1 MCLYLI
7 SMMKAEF
14 RELDDAI
21 ALKVCGRLA
30 EGWVSELENCWR
42 TARATHPAS
51 RLSVDLRGVTF
62 IDQAGETLLNLM
74 YRDGATF
81 LAGGLMIKEVVS
93 QITGGS
99 KQ

>member
-1 MCLYLI
+1 MPYPHH
-7 SMMKAEF
+7 MMRAEF

-21 ALKVCGRLA
+21 VLKVCGRLA
-30 EGWVSELENCWR
+30 EGWVGELEQCWR
-42 TARATHPAS
+42 SARATHPAS
-51 RLSVDLRGVTF
+51 RLSVDLRGVSF
-62 IDQAGETLLNLM
+62 IDQAGESLLNLM

-99 KQ
+99 R